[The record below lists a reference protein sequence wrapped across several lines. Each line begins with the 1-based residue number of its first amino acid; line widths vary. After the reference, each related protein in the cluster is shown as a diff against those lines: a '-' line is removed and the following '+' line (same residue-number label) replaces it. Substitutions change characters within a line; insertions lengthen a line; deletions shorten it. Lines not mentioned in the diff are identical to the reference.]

1 MTRILIEI
9 PRVGLVMETARVV
22 RWLKEIGDSVA
33 PGEPMLEVETEK
45 SIVEIEASSAGRLV
59 EILAL
64 PDQEVAIGAPIA
76 WLEDGEV
83 LEAAEVPSMPV
94 PATAVTA
101 VGPEPVPASRDALAA
116 DGNRQRSSPAARKL
130 AAEHGIELSR
140 IRGTGPGGR
149 IQLEDVQAL
158 TQPGA
163 ATASAP
169 GTLAFHISSSA
180 PFFSATR
187 AKMWERRRFSRS
199 MSSSSESM
207 KAISRSRETYSLRW
221 RGVSCFSAR

>member
-130 AAEHGIELSR
+130 AATLDDALA
-140 IRGTGPGGR
+140 GPVP
-149 IQLEDVQAL
+149 LAL
-158 TQPGA
+158 VAVTVNENSIPFVRSPN
-163 ATASAP
+163 TACSALP
-169 GTLAFHISSSA
+169 GTVTGAG
-180 PFFSATR
+180 
-187 AKMWERRRFSRS
+187 
-199 MSSSSESM
+199 SE
-207 KAISRSRETYSLRW
+207 E
-221 RGVSCFSAR
+221 VSPPCAQR